1 MYRALQF
8 AFAVLIAA
16 CDPGASSDEA
26 TSSSAGTEV
35 VHADPVGVVS
45 VLDGDTLLVARGGAT
60 FKVRLRGVDCPE
72 MNSDS
77 ESPPEPYAE
86 DARMFSLQGAGLEV
100 GLEYDAECEPEA
112 GSGCVDTYGRTLAY
126 ARLSDGEDLGL
137 ELVRM
142 GLARL
147 MVFDDQPF
155 DRLDTY
161 VEAQTEAQTN
171 GLGVWAE

>member
-1 MYRALQF
+1 MREL
-8 AFAVLIAA
+8 L
-16 CDPGASSDEA
+16 D
-26 TSSSAGTEV
+26 
-35 VHADPVGVVS
+35 VGE
-45 VLDGDTLLVARGGAT
+45 RG
-60 FKVRLRGVDCPE
+60 
-72 MNSDS
+72 
-77 ESPPEPYAE
+77 
-86 DARMFSLQGAGLEV
+86 
-100 GLEYDAECEPEA
+100 
-112 GSGCVDTYGRTLAY
+112 
-126 ARLSDGEDLGL
+126 ARLLLGDGEDLGL